1 MTILIILMVLLVAA
15 MVLMAGF
22 VAILE
27 IAWPFLVALGF
38 LGLIITILDRYG
50 ILPQKKKRS
59 KTRRRSNRK

>member
-1 MTILIILMVLLVAA
+1 MIILIVLMILLVAA

-50 ILPQKKKRS
+50 ILPEKKKRS
-59 KTRRRSNRK
+59 KNRRRSKRK

>member
-1 MTILIILMVLLVAA
+1 MTILIILMILLVAA

-38 LGLIITILDRYG
+38 LGLIITLLDRYG
-50 ILPQKKKRS
+50 ILPEKKKKRPRNRRKS
-59 KTRRRSNRK
+59 KK

>member
-1 MTILIILMVLLVAA
+1 MIILIVLMILLVAA

-50 ILPQKKKRS
+50 ILPQKKRS
-59 KTRRRSNRK
+59 KTRRRSKRK

>member
-1 MTILIILMVLLVAA
+1 MIILIVLMVLLVAA

-50 ILPQKKKRS
+50 ILPQKKRS
-59 KTRRRSNRK
+59 KNRRRSKRK